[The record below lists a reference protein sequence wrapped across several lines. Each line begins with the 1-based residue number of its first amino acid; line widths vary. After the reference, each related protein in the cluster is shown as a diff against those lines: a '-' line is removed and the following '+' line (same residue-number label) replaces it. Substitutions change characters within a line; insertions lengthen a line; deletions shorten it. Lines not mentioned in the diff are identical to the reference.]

1 MNIDQ
6 LLREQSI
13 LLKLVENKMCCLLT
27 AVDAIG
33 MAPPGSGTVT
43 SVTVTTAN
51 GISGVV
57 ANPTITPAITLTLGA
72 ITPTTVNGLTI
83 NNTTGTLSITNAKT
97 LSVTQTLTLS
107 GVDSTIMTFPP
118 TSQTIV
124 GLTSTQTLTNKRITS
139 RVQSAASSAT
149 LNVDSDSYDMAVLT
163 AQAAALT
170 IANPTGTP
178 TEGQA
183 LLYKITDNGTARAIT
198 FDTQFRAFGAALPTT
213 TAINKTI
220 YIGCIWNSTD
230 TKWDVFPS
238 NSEI

>member
-6 LLREQSI
+6 LLSEQSRSLRQI
-13 LLKLVENKMCCLLT
+13 EKEMCCLIT
-27 AVDAIG
+27 AINAIG
-33 MAPPGSGTVT
+33 IAPPGSGTVT
-43 SVTVTTAN
+43 TVSVVTAN
-51 GISGVV
+51 GISGSV
-57 ANPTITPAITLTLGA
+57 ATASSTPAITLTLGA
-72 ITPTTVNGLTI
+72 ITPTSVNG
-83 NNTTGTLSITNAKT
+83 ITN
-97 LSVTQTLTLS
+97 L
-107 GVDSTIMTFPP
+107 
-118 TSQTIV
+118 V
-124 GLTSTQTLTNKRITS
+124 GTTDVQTLTNKRITP

-149 LNVDSDSYDMAVLT
+149 LNVNSDSYDMAVLT

-198 FDTQFRAFGAALPTT
+198 FGAQFRAFGAALPTT
-213 TAINKTI
+213 TVINKTI

-238 NSEI
+238 NEEQ

>member
-6 LLREQSI
+6 LLSEQSRSLRQI
-13 LLKLVENKMCCLLT
+13 EKEMCCLIT
-27 AVDAIG
+27 AINAIG
-33 MAPPGSGTVT
+33 IAPPGSGTVT
-43 SVTVTTAN
+43 TVSITTAN
-51 GISGVV
+51 GISGSV
-57 ANPTITPAITLTLGA
+57 ATASSTPAITLTLGA
-72 ITPTTVNGLTI
+72 ITPTSVNG
-83 NNTTGTLSITNAKT
+83 ITN
-97 LSVTQTLTLS
+97 L
-107 GVDSTIMTFPP
+107 
-118 TSQTIV
+118 V
-124 GLTSTQTLTNKRITS
+124 GTTDVQTLTNKRITP

-149 LNVDSDSYDMAVLT
+149 LNVNSDSYDMAVLT
-163 AQAAALT
+163 AQAAALS

-213 TAINKTI
+213 TVINKTI

-238 NSEI
+238 NEEI